1 MAPNVKL
8 TLNKKEDSA
17 CKSALNAAARRKKA
31 SIETLEEAWQRIY
44 SLNNTPSDLRIIA
57 EVKEAMEAGKVGRDP
72 AAVAKGSRLSK
83 AEVKRIYPEVKAIR
97 QQEILEDMV
106 ANMPENYWLI
116 QTKERLNEFLALLGK
131 ENIMIFDVET
141 TGTNVYQDHLVG
153 HVLGCYDADVHA
165 YIPVKHDTD
174 ELQLD
179 ADYVAARLKP
189 FYENAVVKK
198 VAHNG
203 GFDKAILSND
213 LGILLENLYFDTM
226 PAMVMLNENESSFAL
241 KDLVTKYLKIPSL
254 TYKDLFGNKGFN
266 EVSNLHVAAA
276 YAIKD
281 SDVTKKLMDFQLKHL
296 KRYPSIEKYFFEV
309 EMPFV
314 STILDTESTGFVV
327 DIEYAAN
334 YAEKL
339 HAEAKTLELELTKKL
354 NGINI
359 NSPIQLKPE
368 LEKVTGQV
376 LPSVD
381 AKKVL
386 KPLAKKF
393 ELIKKYLTYKH
404 VDKLY
409 NTYIKKLPELIE
421 PATGRLHPKYHANGT
436 VTGRLSSSSKDD
448 ELDASQITKGFNAQN
463 LPKNARDL
471 ILTPKN
477 KVIVGL
483 DFGNQ
488 EGRIAAAKVQEPFL
502 LDAFNSGKDPYIAL
516 ASIAYHKEYD
526 EIDKDSVE
534 RKRAKTGFLAYIYG
548 TGDRTMG
555 EQLGI
560 SNDEA
565 HELKE
570 KLGQQMPRL
579 KRWAQTQRDF
589 VRRYGYVW
597 IGKECRKR
605 RLPDALKGDYR
616 PLLQSTNAPIQG
628 EAAIQTKITMNK
640 MCEMLAEWRQNGRD
654 FKQLATVHD
663 EILIEAPLD
672 ITEHERDKLVEV
684 MTQSYL
690 LEGVENESDVEIYME
705 RWGEA
710 IRWQEFTEKRGY

>member
-1 MAPNVKL
+1 MAPKIKL

-17 CKSALNAAARRKKA
+17 CKSALNAAAGRKKA
-31 SIETLEEAWQRIY
+31 SIETLEEAWQRID
-44 SLNNTPSDLRIIA
+44 SLNNTPSDLRIIE
-57 EVKEAMEAGKVGRDP
+57 EVKRAMEAGKVGRDP

-83 AEVKRIYPEVKAIR
+83 AEVKRIYPEVKAIK
-97 QQEILEDMV
+97 QQEILDDMV

-116 QTKERLNEFLALLGK
+116 QTKERLNEFLALLGN

-179 ADYVAARLKP
+179 GDYVAAKLKP
-189 FYENAVVKK
+189 FYENATVKK

-203 GFDKAILSND
+203 GFDKAILAND
-213 LGILLENLYFDTM
+213 LGISLKNLYFDTM
-226 PAMVMLNENESSFAL
+226 PAMVMLNENEPSFAL
-241 KDLVTKYLKIPSL
+241 KNLVTEYLNIPSL

-266 EVSNLHVAAA
+266 EVSDLRVAAA

-281 SDVTKKLMDFQLKHL
+281 SDVTKRLMDFQLKHL

-314 STILDTESTGFVV
+314 STILDTESTGFKV
-327 DIEYAAN
+327 DEMYAAD

-339 HAEAKTLELELTKKL
+339 HAEISELDRDLTEKF

-359 NSPIQLKPE
+359 NSPIQLKAE
-368 LEKVTGQV
+368 LEILTGMP
-376 LPSVD
+376 LDSVD

-386 KPLAKKF
+386 KPLANKF
-393 ELIKKYLTYKH
+393 PVIQKYLKYKG
-404 VDKLY
+404 DMKLY
-409 NTYIKKLPELIE
+409 STYISVLPKLIE
-421 PATGRLHPKYHANGT
+421 PKTGRLHPKYKPNGAT
-436 VTGRLSSSSKDD
+436 TGRLSSSG
-448 ELDASQITKGFNAQN
+448 GFNAQN
-463 LPKNARDL
+463 LPAEARK
-471 ILTPKN
+471 IIVAPEG

-560 SNDEA
+560 SKHEA

-684 MTQSYL
+684 MTKSYL